1 MDRKK
6 ANAIFK
12 GSLIAMTVLLWEG
25 SGICRNP
32 YPVWAADESS
42 QYGQYGTFDMGNSEA
57 AGKIGTDIGDAS
69 PSLGEKFSGLEKG
82 KGLNGLNGFSG
93 NISSVTDGTNTQ
105 SSQATPNKG
114 EQRVYKCTEI
124 TDPSTG
130 LKVARGYAPSDYT
143 VSGETI
149 WCGQWQSLNYAAQ
162 VYLTAMSPDQNT
174 IMGYYS
180 PVGYEQILEYSQ
192 NGTDYSW
199 HQDGSFDSTTMMPM
213 LQFMTADTYCDYMA
227 KAILPGQQL
236 QIAGQDEIS
245 QEEQAILDQK
255 ANTNYQETCQMLSQL
270 NTGITYNVDGA
281 YCGVAKRTYS
291 VSLNGY
297 PFKLYVMS
305 LVEATQLTQTGEF
318 AYVGGS
324 FKSSYI
330 AWDSPATFFIL
341 TPEEEY
347 EANKEIYEQ
356 FVTNTTVSDQFIDAL
371 GKVQYQLT
379 QERLQQSGGSMSAI
393 TGDCQSSMSS
403 SMGSDS
409 SYMADQFS
417 DYILGQNDYTLSN
430 GDHVKVPNSYD
441 YVYEGT
447 DGNVYVSGSSFDQ
460 PAGSTQLYPN

>member
-227 KAILPGQQL
+227 KAILPGQ
-236 QIAGQDEIS
+236 
-245 QEEQAILDQK
+245 
-255 ANTNYQETCQMLSQL
+255 
-270 NTGITYNVDGA
+270 
-281 YCGVAKRTYS
+281 
-291 VSLNGY
+291 
-297 PFKLYVMS
+297 
-305 LVEATQLTQTGEF
+305 
-318 AYVGGS
+318 
-324 FKSSYI
+324 
-330 AWDSPATFFIL
+330 
-341 TPEEEY
+341 
-347 EANKEIYEQ
+347 
-356 FVTNTTVSDQFIDAL
+356 
-371 GKVQYQLT
+371 
-379 QERLQQSGGSMSAI
+379 
-393 TGDCQSSMSS
+393 
-403 SMGSDS
+403 
-409 SYMADQFS
+409 
-417 DYILGQNDYTLSN
+417 
-430 GDHVKVPNSYD
+430 
-441 YVYEGT
+441 
-447 DGNVYVSGSSFDQ
+447 
-460 PAGSTQLYPN
+460 